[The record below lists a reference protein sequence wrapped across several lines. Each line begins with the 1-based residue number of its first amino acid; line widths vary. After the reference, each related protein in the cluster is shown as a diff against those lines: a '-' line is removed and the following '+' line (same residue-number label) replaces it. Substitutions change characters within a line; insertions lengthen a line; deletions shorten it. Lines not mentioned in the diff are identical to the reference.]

1 MLILMETSG
10 GDAKNEIRFCHQC
23 FSVGVFVGD
32 IWLSIQLDFGN
43 RLYNIK
49 LLGRVLLISTGV
61 VYLLL
66 HLSCQ

>member
-32 IWLSIQLDFGN
+32 I
-43 RLYNIK
+43 
-49 LLGRVLLISTGV
+49 
-61 VYLLL
+61 
-66 HLSCQ
+66 